1 MDKHGAAAL
10 GWGLAAALGCAP
22 HDPDLR
28 PSPVHTPQR
37 TAVSLPETGAVR
49 ELFTTEPFRDR
60 LPQAPADLVIH
71 YGGES
76 HGSLETCGCPTRPR
90 GSLARFAGYAT
101 AADIAL
107 PTPSIR
113 VNTGYFL
120 TDGVDY
126 AGQLIGDAAV
136 KNQWMARGAAAA
148 RFDALNVSAHDIAGF
163 AASPPEGSLPWV
175 SANVSGPGV
184 AKWVIVER
192 GGHTIGITG
201 ITGPAASM
209 ADTSAWPIAPPAA
222 AIPTLRDLAQRVDL
236 VVLLAWNANDAVR
249 SLVAA
254 VPGVDVVLDAGL
266 YADALPPVLKNGTLW
281 TFSEYQLVRAGELR
295 LRVESG
301 TVVAA
306 LDRHI
311 DLDDAVPDDPSVGA
325 VAADALI
332 DIDQTQRK
340 LFSE

>member
-1 MDKHGAAAL
+1 MEVRRAAAL
-10 GWGLAAALGCAP
+10 GWGLAAVVGCAR

-28 PSPVHTPQR
+28 PPPTHAPQR
-37 TAVSLPETGAVR
+37 AAISLPETGVLR
-49 ELFTTEPFRDR
+49 ELFTTEPFRER
-60 LPQAPADLVIH
+60 LPKAPADLVIH

-76 HGSLETCGCPTRPR
+76 HGSLETCGCPNRPR
-90 GSLARFAGYAT
+90 GALARFAGYAT
-101 AADIAL
+101 AADSAL
-107 PTPSIR
+107 PTPSVR

-126 AGQLIGDAAV
+126 AGQPIRDAAV
-136 KNQWMARGAAAA
+136 KNKWMARGAVAA
-148 RFDALNVSAHDIAGF
+148 RFDALNVSAHDVAGF

-175 SANVSGPGV
+175 SANVSGAGV
-184 AKWVIVER
+184 ARWVIVER
-192 GGHTIGITG
+192 GGKRVGITG

-209 ADTSAWPIAPPAA
+209 SDTSAWPIAPPAA
-222 AIPTLRDLAQRVDL
+222 AVATLRELAERVDVL
-236 VVLLAWNANDAVR
+236 ILLAWNANDAVR

-266 YADALPPVLKNGTLW
+266 YADAMPPVLRNGTLW

-295 LRVESG
+295 LRVEGG
-301 TVVAA
+301 TVVSA

-311 DLDDAVPDDPSVGA
+311 DLDDAVPDDPAVGA
-325 VAADALI
+325 VAADALV
-332 DIDQTQRK
+332 DIDRTQRE